1 MNNIRGLSKFVL
13 RGALQEAIETEIHLH
28 NNTRRVQY
36 CPDFALGF
44 EWDYNP
50 AKKTFKTVVV
60 VVALKDLEDA
70 VNSEEKIFDK
80 FEFEFSYQTVCEWI
94 LINAG
99 CYDEVPVSIKRRKK

>member
-1 MNNIRGLSKFVL
+1 MNDIRGLSKFVL
-13 RGALQEAIETEIHLH
+13 HGALQEAIEMEIHLH

-36 CPDFALGF
+36 YPDFTLGF

-50 AKKTFKTVVV
+50 AEKTFKTVVV
-60 VVALKDLEDA
+60 VKLKDLEDA
-70 VNSEEKIFDK
+70 VNSEEKVFDK

-99 CYDEVPVSIKRRKK
+99 CYDEVPVSTKRRKK